1 MFIKTANWL
10 IKLGVVCPYGLY
22 FRVRISV
29 FGKQEW
35 GGRRENYFNE
45 GFVMDRILNFF
56 FLVLK

>member
-22 FRVRISV
+22 LRISV

-35 GGRRENYFNE
+35 GGRRENHFNE

-56 FLVLK
+56 F

>member
-22 FRVRISV
+22 LRISV

-56 FLVLK
+56 LVLK